1 MQPCNLLWWLLLIY
15 ERQYWG
21 FMLFDG
27 RLEYVIPESFYG
39 VIRFG
44 FLLKSSLFRAQ
55 EENCNGARRQ
65 KWYKKKNGEL
75 TCSERR
81 WDQEGPSAS
90 GVWSAMVAHI
100 CLFMSKEWT
109 KGYFH
114 SFLSAYC
121 VFFPPIIVKNFWT
134 GFLML
139 TCIKK
144 EEEGEI
150 ECSHF
155 EIEVKFC

>member
-1 MQPCNLLWWLLLIY
+1 
-15 ERQYWG
+15 
-21 FMLFDG
+21 MLFDG

-81 WDQEGPSAS
+81 
-90 GVWSAMVAHI
+90 
-100 CLFMSKEWT
+100 
-109 KGYFH
+109 
-114 SFLSAYC
+114 
-121 VFFPPIIVKNFWT
+121 
-134 GFLML
+134 
-139 TCIKK
+139 
-144 EEEGEI
+144 
-150 ECSHF
+150 
-155 EIEVKFC
+155 